1 MCIRD
6 RPGFSPTDHAQE
18 SRQLQLA
25 GTEYVIGKLQTMLTS
40 PECDE
45 PAENVSSL
53 VMEYQRTV
61 SMLRSANPSITAFT
75 RTADK
80 AIEIERLG
88 LQLELEQ
95 IQSRYEEGDLCRAEA
110 KRMRENVNLMQL
122 DLEDNV

>member
-1 MCIRD
+1 
-6 RPGFSPTDHAQE
+6 
-18 SRQLQLA
+18 
-25 GTEYVIGKLQTMLTS
+25 
-40 PECDE
+40 
-45 PAENVSSL
+45 
-53 VMEYQRTV
+53 
-61 SMLRSANPSITAFT
+61 MLRSANPSITAFT